1 MRLFDDD
8 RDLFERLFYHN
19 SFYFDVNDFD
29 SIKELHLTPN
39 KTSVILINI
48 ELTIICKQ
56 LSE

>member
-48 ELTIICKQ
+48 E
-56 LSE
+56 

>member
-1 MRLFDDD
+1 MMIEICL
-8 RDLFERLFYHN
+8 RDFSIITHFTLTYL
-19 SFYFDVNDFD
+19 NDFD